1 MRDYE
6 FTVIFNSDE
15 EKTEQGLATL
25 TKLFESAGVE
35 ITKQEDMGL
44 RTLAYIIKKQEKG
57 HYVYFEIK
65 ADPASIADLNA
76 KLLLCEP
83 VLKFLF
89 VVK

>member
-6 FTVIFNSDE
+6 FTVIFNSEE

-25 TKLFESAGVE
+25 TKLFETAGIE
-35 ITKQEDMGL
+35 IAKQEDMGV

-65 ADPASIADLNA
+65 ADPANLADLNT

-83 VLKFLF
+83 VIKFLF

>member
-15 EKTEQGLATL
+15 EKTEQGLAL
-25 TKLFESAGVE
+25 VTKLFETAGIE
-35 ITKQEDMGL
+35 IAKQEDMGV

-65 ADPASIADLNA
+65 ADPANLADLNT